1 MAAILAVHGSSLDDS
16 ALGHLRALSLSCQ
29 AAVKLR
35 CSDQNAA
42 RLQIETERW
51 QRDREQRDDDRAQAL
66 QQRQRDA
73 LAAPIWAGFKKI
85 ERIRQFGPSAAVK
98 FVFDILEEIETCKDP
113 AHFESKVAAQMN
125 QPGWLEKLAA
135 EPPEPATPLQAVM
148 NDIDQ
153 IDAYL
158 KRKMREPKT
167 HAAKPRPHPGGA
179 GSLTRPPSPR
189 PREKGRPHSP
199 PARPIHPV
207 QSQSAV
213 AGPKRVHQPGKPAA
227 RAEIL
232 GVRRPRCTPV

>member
-1 MAAILAVHGSSLDDS
+1 
-16 ALGHLRALSLSCQ
+16 
-29 AAVKLR
+29 
-35 CSDQNAA
+35 
-42 RLQIETERW
+42 
-51 QRDREQRDDDRAQAL
+51 
-66 QQRQRDA
+66 
-73 LAAPIWAGFKKI
+73 
-85 ERIRQFGPSAAVK
+85 
-98 FVFDILEEIETCKDP
+98 
-113 AHFESKVAAQMN
+113 
-125 QPGWLEKLAA
+125 
-135 EPPEPATPLQAVM
+135 M

-158 KRKMREPKT
+158 KRKMRGPKT
-167 HAAKPRPHPGGA
+167 RAAKPRPHPGGA

-189 PREKGRPHSP
+189 TREKGRPHSP